1 MKNEKN
7 NKKIINPH
15 ECLKEAELA
24 EIKKDIVYMQAE
36 NIAQNEV
43 IKNNT
48 DTINQVNIT
57 LKSVQTVMQQFID
70 DKKTWAERK
79 WKIISGVSIVVLG
92 SIILYL
98 IGI

>member
-1 MKNEKN
+1 MKPPKT
-7 NKKIINPH
+7 NKFH
-15 ECLKEAELA
+15 ECLKEADIA
-24 EIKKDIVYMQAE
+24 GIKKDIIHIKDE

-57 LKSVQTVMQQFID
+57 LKAVQTVMQQFIE

-79 WKIISGVSIVVLG
+79 WKIISGILMLVLG
-92 SIILYL
+92 AL
-98 IGI
+98 IGVII

>member
-1 MKNEKN
+1 MRPPKT
-7 NKKIINPH
+7 NKDPH
-15 ECLKEAELA
+15 ECLKEADIA
-24 EIKKDIVYMQAE
+24 GIKKDIIHIKDE

-57 LKSVQTVMQQFID
+57 LKAVQTVMQQFIE

-79 WKIISGVSIVVLG
+79 WKIISGILMLVLG
-92 SIILYL
+92 AL
-98 IGI
+98 IGVII